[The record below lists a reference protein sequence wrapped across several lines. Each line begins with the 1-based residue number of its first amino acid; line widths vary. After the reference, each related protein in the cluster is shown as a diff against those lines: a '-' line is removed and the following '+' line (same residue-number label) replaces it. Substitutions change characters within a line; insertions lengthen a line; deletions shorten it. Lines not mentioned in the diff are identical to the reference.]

1 MRIKI
6 GDKLPNSELFYL
18 DQNNDV
24 KKIDILDLCK
34 GKTIILGMPGA
45 FTKTCSAL
53 HLPGYI
59 KNYELA
65 NKKGISKIV
74 CVAVND
80 PNVMKAWGENQNAG
94 SKIFMAG
101 DPFLKF
107 TKAIGA
113 EVDKSEKGLGIRSN
127 RYTMLV
133 ENGEVKKVEE
143 EKETATCELSSAES
157 FLKSISVISSLSS
170 NPVLYFAS
178 NSCHVVWVKLFWF
191 SYRVSYSFIGKI
203 VVLTICSTGSLK

>member
-1 MRIKI
+1 MKIKI
-6 GDKLPNSELFYL
+6 GDKIPGSELFYI
-18 DQNNDV
+18 DQNNDI
-24 KKIDILDLCK
+24 KKIDVLDLCK

-59 KNYELA
+59 KYYELA
-65 NKKGISKIV
+65 TKKGISKIV
-74 CVAVND
+74 CIAVND

-94 SKIFMAG
+94 NKIFMAG

-107 TKAIGA
+107 TQAVGA

-133 ENGEVKKVEE
+133 EDGVVKKLEV
-143 EKETATCELSSAES
+143 EKETATCELSSAEN
-157 FLKSISVISSLSS
+157 FLKSI
-170 NPVLYFAS
+170 
-178 NSCHVVWVKLFWF
+178 
-191 SYRVSYSFIGKI
+191 
-203 VVLTICSTGSLK
+203 

>member
-1 MRIKI
+1 MKIKI

-24 KKIDILDLCK
+24 KKIDVLDLCK

-65 NKKGISKIV
+65 TKKGITKIV
-74 CVAVND
+74 CIAVND
-80 PNVMKAWGENQNAG
+80 PNVMKAWGENHNVG

-101 DPFLKF
+101 DPFLKL

-133 ENGEVKKVEE
+133 EDGEVIKVEE
-143 EKETATCELSSAES
+143 EKETASCKLSAAEN
-157 FLKSISVISSLSS
+157 FLKSI
-170 NPVLYFAS
+170 
-178 NSCHVVWVKLFWF
+178 
-191 SYRVSYSFIGKI
+191 
-203 VVLTICSTGSLK
+203 

>member
-1 MRIKI
+1 MRLKA
-6 GDKLPNSELFYL
+6 GNKLPSSELFYL

-24 KKIDILDLCK
+24 KKIDIIDLCEN
-34 GKTIILGMPGA
+34 KTIILGMPGA

-65 NKKGISKIV
+65 LKKGISKII
-74 CVAVND
+74 CIAVND
-80 PNVMKAWGENQNAG
+80 PNVMKAWGEKQNVG

-127 RYTMLV
+127 RYTILV
-133 ENGEVKKVEE
+133 ENGDVKKIEE
-143 EKETATCELSSAES
+143 EKETAACELSSAES
-157 FLKSISVISSLSS
+157 FL
-170 NPVLYFAS
+170 N
-178 NSCHVVWVKLFWF
+178 
-191 SYRVSYSFIGKI
+191 
-203 VVLTICSTGSLK
+203 TI

>member
-1 MRIKI
+1 MKLKV
-6 GDKLPNSELFYL
+6 GDNIPNSELFYL
-18 DQNNDV
+18 DQENIV

-34 GKTIILGMPGA
+34 NKIIILGMPGA

-53 HLPGYI
+53 HLPSYI
-59 KNYELA
+59 KNYQMAL
-65 NKKGISKIV
+65 KKGISKIV
-74 CVAVND
+74 CIAVND

-101 DPFLKF
+101 DPFCKF

-133 ENGEVKKVEE
+133 ENGKVKKINE
-143 EKETATCELSSAES
+143 EKETATCELTSADT
-157 FLKSISVISSLSS
+157 FLNAI
-170 NPVLYFAS
+170 
-178 NSCHVVWVKLFWF
+178 
-191 SYRVSYSFIGKI
+191 
-203 VVLTICSTGSLK
+203 

>member
-1 MRIKI
+1 MKIKA
-6 GDKLPNSELFYL
+6 GDKLPSSELFYL
-18 DQNNDV
+18 DQNNDL
-24 KKIDILDLCK
+24 KRINIIDLCK

-65 NKKGISKIV
+65 SKKGISKIV
-74 CVAVND
+74 CISVND
-80 PNVMKAWGENQNAG
+80 PNVMKAWGENQNTG
-94 SKIFMAG
+94 TKIFMAG

-107 TKAIGA
+107 TVAIGA

-133 ENGEVKKVEE
+133 ENGEVKKIEE
-143 EKETATCELSSAES
+143 EKETATCELSAAEN
-157 FLKSISVISSLSS
+157 FLKAI
-170 NPVLYFAS
+170 
-178 NSCHVVWVKLFWF
+178 
-191 SYRVSYSFIGKI
+191 
-203 VVLTICSTGSLK
+203 

>member
-1 MRIKI
+1 MKLKT
-6 GDKLPNSELFYL
+6 GDKLPGSELFYI
-18 DQNNDV
+18 DQNNEV
-24 KKIDILDLCK
+24 KKINILDLCK

-45 FTKTCSAL
+45 FTKTCSTL

-59 KNYELA
+59 KNYEIA

-74 CVAVND
+74 CIAVND

-113 EVDKSEKGLGIRSN
+113 EVDKSEKGLGVRSN

-143 EKETATCELSSAES
+143 EKETAKCELSAAEN
-157 FLKSISVISSLSS
+157 FLKSI
-170 NPVLYFAS
+170 
-178 NSCHVVWVKLFWF
+178 
-191 SYRVSYSFIGKI
+191 
-203 VVLTICSTGSLK
+203 